1 MQSDNFFL
9 CQELL
14 DIGGGQESP
23 DNTRG
28 GKKLIQLHDI
38 TNWAYCELPLR
49 GIRLK
54 TPGRAPGTPL
64 KMGIFHYFTM

>member
-1 MQSDNFFL
+1 MTTL
-9 CQELL
+9 HQELL

-23 DNTRG
+23 NDTWGR
-28 GKKLIQLHDI
+28 KKLIQLHDI

-54 TPGRAPGTPL
+54 TPGRDPGIPL
-64 KMGIFHYFTM
+64 KMVIFHYFTM